1 MSIEIKVTLIVAGIF
16 GFIYLINW
24 LDRNVFN
31 RRK

>member
-24 LDRNVFN
+24 LDKNIFR
-31 RRK
+31 

>member
-24 LDRNVFN
+24 LDKNVFN